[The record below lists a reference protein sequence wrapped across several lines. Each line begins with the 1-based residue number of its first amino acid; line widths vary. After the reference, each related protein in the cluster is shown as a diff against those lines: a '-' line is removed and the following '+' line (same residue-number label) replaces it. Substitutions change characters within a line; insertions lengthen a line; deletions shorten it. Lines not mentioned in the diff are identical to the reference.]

1 MEEDKVRV
9 ARSSIMANDNVISS
23 QILTSVLPF
32 GILHAD
38 IPDLVVKV
46 LGPRV
51 SVASRSPHLEDAILD
66 RQKRE
71 ALKVPPPMSQIN
83 TLRSATGKHGWS
95 KCGRC
100 SNDGCSST
108 TSSLAAPD

>member
-1 MEEDKVRV
+1 
-9 ARSSIMANDNVISS
+9 MANGKMISS

-51 SVASRSPHLEDAILD
+51 IVARRRRHLEDAILD

-71 ALKVPPPMSQIN
+71 AQTVPPPMS
-83 TLRSATGKHGWS
+83 
-95 KCGRC
+95 
-100 SNDGCSST
+100 
-108 TSSLAAPD
+108 